1 MIERILLVDIELDRN
16 TSRQGLDYQA
26 SGNTHHPL
34 GLMYLTSSVRQAY
47 PATEIK
53 ILHTATCNDSEKEL
67 VGLLEQFQPQLVGVR
82 SLSLFQS
89 QLKHLSKI
97 VRAKIPSAFLIG
109 GGPYP
114 SSSYS
119 EIVGSHVDLVIIGEG
134 EKTFVELIEKLN
146 ETKTLPTNLAGT
158 AVWLDG
164 QVKKNEGRPVVENL
178 DELPPPDYNLINFN
192 DYQGIFNLANQ
203 STQTCAF
210 IESSRGCTYKCYY
223 CHAALSKTVRR
234 RSAHLVIEEMAE
246 HYHKRGLRDFVFV
259 DDIFNVPKK
268 IAKDILRRIIK
279 NFHDITL
286 NFSNGLRAD
295 QLDDEILDLFEE
307 AGTVQMS
314 LAFETATPRL
324 QKLIV
329 KHLNVSKAVEMTE
342 KASRRFI
349 VRTLSM
355 VGFPTET
362 LEEAEATIQLSKGLT
377 YVAEP
382 GLSIVRVYPGTPL
395 FDALNP
401 TPKEA
406 RLIEEQTSSA
416 LLTKLVDQPSFYGDY
431 FPEEKVPIRGKD
443 IQTIRWSW
451 MRDIFHNKERIR
463 NSHTVLEKHLKKD
476 QILTFYRNLYQKPDF
491 DEHSLKS
498 WLNFASRDTRKTDGK
513 KEPVTHH

>member
-1 MIERILLVDIELDRN
+1 MPSVFLV
-16 TSRQGLDYQA
+16 
-26 SGNTHHPL
+26 
-34 GLMYLTSSVRQAY
+34 
-47 PATEIK
+47 
-53 ILHTATCNDSEKEL
+53 
-67 VGLLEQFQPQLVGVR
+67 
-82 SLSLFQS
+82 
-89 QLKHLSKI
+89 
-97 VRAKIPSAFLIG
+97 G

-114 SSSYS
+114 SSSYL
-119 EIVGSHVDLVIIGEG
+119 EIVGSHVDLVVIGEG

-146 ETKTLPTNLAGT
+146 ETQTLPINLIGT

-164 QVKKNEGRPVVENL
+164 QVKKNEGRPVLENL
-178 DELPPPDYNLINFN
+178 DELPFPDYGLIDTS
-192 DYQGIFNLANQ
+192 DYQGIYNLANL

-279 NFHDITL
+279 NFPDATL

-295 QLDDEILDLFEE
+295 RLDDEILDLFEE

-329 KHLNVSKAVEMTE
+329 KHLDIPKAVEMTE

-349 VRTLSM
+349 VRTLFM

-362 LEEAEATIQLSKGLT
+362 MEEAEATIRLSKGLT

-401 TPKEA
+401 TPEEA
-406 RLIEEQTSSA
+406 RLIEEQTSTA
-416 LLTKLVDQPSFYGDY
+416 LSSHYMDEPSFYGDY
-431 FPEEKVPIRGKD
+431 FSIEKVPIRGRD
-443 IQTIRWSW
+443 CQNIRWGW
-451 MRDIFHNKERIR
+451 VRDIVHNKERIR
-463 NSHTVLEKHLKKD
+463 NSHTILEKHLNQE

-491 DEHSLKS
+491 DQRTLKT
-498 WLNFASRDTRKTDGK
+498 WLNFASRDVEDTAK
-513 KEPVTHH
+513 KYTAVR